1 MKKEMIISILV
12 GLIFGLIITYGVYR
26 AKTSLSQPPS
36 PEPLFTSPSPTPG
49 LNTGM
54 LVLISPE
61 DETVQDSAE
70 IAVTG
75 TAPANSHIIVFINDV
90 EYITTADE
98 TDHFSITGKLESGS
112 NVIAVHAINEQ
123 GETAIEE
130 RTVIMSTA
138 DLNSAPQA
146 SESAKPTPK
155 P

>member
-36 PEPLFTSPSPTPG
+36 PEPLFTSPSPSPG
-49 LNTGM
+49 LNPGM
-54 LVLISPE
+54 LVLVSPE
-61 DETVQDSAE
+61 DETVQDTDQV
-70 IAVTG
+70 AVTG

-98 TDHFSITGKLESGS
+98 TNHFSITGTLEAGS

-123 GETAIEE
+123 GEIAIEE
-130 RTVIMSTA
+130 RVVIMSTA
-138 DLNSAPQA
+138 DLSGTSAA
-146 SESAKPTPK
+146 SESAKTTE
-155 P
+155 

>member
-26 AKTSLSQPPS
+26 AKTSFSQPPS

-61 DETVQDSAE
+61 DETVQESNQVT
-70 IAVTG
+70 VTG
-75 TAPANSHIIVFINDV
+75 TAPANSQIVVFINDV

-98 TDHFSITGKLESGS
+98 TNNFSITGELESGS

-123 GETAIEE
+123 GDTAVEE

-138 DLNSAPQA
+138 DLSSPSEA
-146 SESAKPTPK
+146 SESAEPAN
-155 P
+155 